1 MSNKID
7 KLDIQTSSQL
17 CKRLFKEHIRGY
29 VPRLLI
35 AMIFMMVVAACTA
48 AMAYMM
54 QPILDDV
61 FIARDKDKLVWVSG
75 FVLFIFVTKGFASY
89 IQAVIMDYVGQRI
102 VADIQIRLFGHLVNA
117 DLGFF
122 HQTSTGKLISH
133 FNHDVF
139 KLRLA
144 VSRVFTGIGKDV
156 FTLAFLLGSMFY
168 EDWLLALVSFI
179 VFPSAFWPIIRLGK
193 KMRKYSGNTQEE
205 IGKMTT
211 LLSQVFQGIR
221 HVKAYLQE
229 SYEVQK
235 TTELVE
241 RVFHLSHK
249 AERVRAVSRP
259 LMETLGGIAIVT
271 VISYG
276 GYQVIE
282 GTRTT
287 GSFFSFITALLL
299 AYEPLKKLANLNLNL
314 QEGLAA
320 AVRVFAYIDQEP
332 EIQDRPKAKKIS
344 CDKGA
349 LKFENVSF
357 SYKEEPILN
366 NITLDIPAGKT
377 VALVGAS
384 GAGKSTI
391 LNLIPR
397 FYDVNDGKILL
408 NETDIRDI
416 KLASLRGHIGLVSQ
430 EISLFDDTIAANILY
445 GNRTASQKE
454 LIAAAKAAAAHDF
467 IMELPEGYDT
477 MIGENGVNL
486 SGGQRQRISIARAIV
501 KNAPVL
507 LLDEATSSLDTES
520 ERQVQKALETLM
532 KGRTTLVIAHRL
544 STIIGADIIY
554 VINKGAVAE
563 SGTHET
569 LMAQNGI
576 YTNLQKIQST
586 S

>member
-1 MSNKID
+1 MSKKTK
-7 KLDIQTSSQL
+7 KLDLNTSWYLS
-17 CKRLFKEHIRGY
+17 KRLLKEHVRPY
-29 VPRLLI
+29 VPRILI
-35 AMIFMMVVAACTA
+35 AMLFMMIVAACTA
-48 AMAYMM
+48 GMAHMM

-61 FIARDKDKLVWVSG
+61 FISKDKNKLVFVSG
-75 FVLFIFVTKGFASY
+75 LVFFIFVTKGIASY

-102 VADIQIRLFGHLVNA
+102 VADLQIRLFKHLVKS

-122 HQTSTGKLISH
+122 HKTSTGKLISH

-156 FTLAFLLGSMFY
+156 FTLTFLLGSMFY
-168 EDWLLALVSFI
+168 ADWKLALVSFI
-179 VFPSAFWPIIRLGK
+179 VFPSAFYPIIRLGK

-211 LLSQVFQGIR
+211 VLSQVFQGIR
-221 HVKAYLQE
+221 HVKAYLKE
-229 SYEVQK
+229 NYEAK
-235 TTELVE
+235 RTTHLIENI
-241 RVFHLSHK
+241 FYLSHK

-259 LMETLGGIAIVT
+259 LMETLGGVAIVT
-271 VISYG
+271 VIAYG

-299 AYEPLKKLANLNLNL
+299 AYDPLKKLANLNLNL

-320 AVRVFAYIDQEP
+320 AIRIFRYIDQEP
-332 EIQDRPKAKKIS
+332 EIKNRSKAKKIS
-344 CDKGA
+344 FQKGEIIFDKI
-349 LKFENVSF
+349 SF
-357 SYKEEPILN
+357 SYKDETVLN
-366 NITLDIPAGKT
+366 NMSLEIPVGKT
-377 VALVGAS
+377 VALVGSS

-397 FYDVNDGKILL
+397 FYDVKEGGIFL
-408 NETDIRDI
+408 NGIDIRDI
-416 KLASLRGHIGLVSQ
+416 TLHSLRSHIALVSQ
-430 EISLFDDTIAANILY
+430 EINLFDDTIAANILY
-445 GNRTASQKE
+445 GNSNATNEE
-454 LIAAAKAAAAHDF
+454 LIAAAKAAAAHEF
-467 IMELPEGYDT
+467 IMELPKGYDT
-477 MIGENGVNL
+477 VVGENGVNL

-501 KNAPVL
+501 KNAPIL

-520 ERQVQKALETLM
+520 ERQVQKALEQLM

-544 STIIGADIIY
+544 STIIDADIIY
-554 VINKGAVAE
+554 VIEKGEVVE

-569 LMAQNGI
+569 LMAQKGI
-576 YTNLQKIQST
+576 YTHLQKIQST